1 MLIFNR
7 FVLLTALAG
16 VVTMFCDS
24 YTTPADHIIG
34 LLVGGG
40 AFAALYYGAIL
51 VLKREGMGLGDV
63 KLVAAAGLL
72 LGWQKLLLAILLGS
86 VLGSIVLVAV
96 NRLKDQERDT
106 EYPFGPFLVGGI
118 LLALLAGEPIITW
131 YLGVLLG

>member
-1 MLIFNR
+1 
-7 FVLLTALAG
+7 
-16 VVTMFCDS
+16 
-24 YTTPADHIIG
+24 
-34 LLVGGG
+34 
-40 AFAALYYGAIL
+40 
-51 VLKREGMGLGDV
+51 MGLGDV

-72 LGWQKLLLAILLGS
+72 LGWQKLLLAILLAS

-96 NRLKDQERDT
+96 NRLKNQERDT